1 MSFNDIVELEQ
12 KCLSYLDTFVP
23 NNGRT
28 LAKQIILDALKKD
41 AVEQKMKDMRFRN
54 TCVPVKTY
62 EERAAEYYKKY
73 DTVGEF

>member
-12 KCLSYLDTFVP
+12 KCLSYLDTFVV

-41 AVEQKMKDMRFRN
+41 AVEQKMRSVR
-54 TCVPVKTY
+54 CSYLYHRSAV
-62 EERAAEYYKKY
+62 EYYNKY
-73 DTVGEF
+73 GTAGEF